1 MSERTPATKLRVGKT
16 KVSVTTSG
24 TFQCSIQID
33 FEVENKGLVDIV
45 IKKLTD
51 LEVYGADTIE
61 EHAVDVLKNDL
72 EQLEKAK
79 EIIIRE
85 HKAEIASFL
94 QTAALRTK
102 ELERL
107 QKMETE
113 LTALSGLAVN
123 KVVR

>member
-24 TFQCSIQID
+24 TFQCSMQID

-45 IKKLTD
+45 IKKLSG

-61 EHAVDVLKNDL
+61 EHALDVLKNDL

-79 EIIIRE
+79 EIILRE
-85 HKAEIASFL
+85 HKAEIAGFL

-107 QKMETE
+107 KKLEEDLGQ
-113 LTALSGLAVN
+113 LSGLAVH